1 MSLWRQEMRSAFAAS
16 VVALLVLASC
26 GGGPTNAPAS
36 DGPTTES
43 AGESAG
49 GEDGNVVNPQPP
61 NQGYA
66 SVDGLEYSFDTP
78 GGLACEV
85 TDDEFGFSFVIGDNE
100 VNLGGGATISE
111 GEWFGSLTLRIF
123 ADNAAT
129 EYSAKLI
136 DNPSAIAVDGNS
148 VSYSGP
154 MERFAANDDGSPA
167 EPEDVGNGTFSATC
181 G

>member
-1 MSLWRQEMRSAFAAS
+1 MLF
-16 VVALLVLASC
+16 LGSC
-26 GGGPTNAPAS
+26 GGSPSAPQSNGSAAGP
-36 DGPTTES
+36 E
-43 AGESAG
+43 G
-49 GEDGNVVNPQPP
+49 GSSGGQGADVVSPQLPG
-61 NQGYA
+61 QGYA
-66 SVDGLEYSFDTP
+66 SVDGLEYSFHTP

-100 VNLGGGATISE
+100 VNLGGGATMSG

-136 DNPSAIAVDGNS
+136 DNPSAIAVDGQS

-154 MERFAANDDGSPA
+154 MERFALNDDGSPA

>member
-1 MSLWRQEMRSAFAAS
+1 MEDDMIIQTVEAPVTRRHRAVGNSGWGGTTSA
-16 VVALLVLASC
+16 
-26 GGGPTNAPAS
+26 PPS
-36 DGPTTES
+36 DSPTTES
-43 AGESAG
+43 DGEPVG
-49 GEDGNVVNPQPP
+49 GRGGNLVNPQPP

-66 SVDGLEYSFDTP
+66 SVEGLEYTFDTP

-85 TDDEFGFSFVIGDNE
+85 SDDEFSFSFVIGDNE
-100 VNLGGGATISE
+100 VNFGGGATIS
-111 GEWFGSLTLRIF
+111 GGGWFGSLTLRIF

-154 MERFAANDDGSPA
+154 MERFAQNDDGSPA
-167 EPEDVGNGTFSATC
+167 ELEDVGNGTFSVTC